1 MSRDMTPYT
10 ATNLDP
16 KHFCAFLNAASE
28 LANNTAAR
36 NVGQSQDDFLDTL
49 KAALDSIQRGESCSH
64 PKCPDD
70 WSTFVFPT
78 KVERSDNDGT
88 KNTYLCPACSNAWT
102 SWYSA
107 GWETLTAGI

>member
-64 PKCPDD
+64 PKCPDG
-70 WSTFVFPT
+70 
-78 KVERSDNDGT
+78 R